1 MCIMTAL
8 IHGRSHCMQNS
19 PNIVLIKTSSLG
31 DVLHNLP
38 VVTDIRRHL
47 PAARISWVVEES
59 FAALP
64 ALHPDVQQVIPVA
77 MRRWRSAW
85 WASRNERHATCRA
98 LRDQH
103 FDLALDTQ
111 GLLKSALISRCTHAK
126 RCGYDWHSAREP
138 LASWFYDRT
147 FPVAKD
153 QHAVERNRQLAAAA
167 LGYTVEGSP
176 VYGIRTPDIA
186 LPWIADNPYVVL
198 LHATSRDDKLWDE
211 QNWIA
216 LGKHLREVSLCAILP
231 WGNEGERIRAERLCT
246 AIPEAICSPRLN
258 LNEAAALL
266 GKARAVV
273 GVDTGLSHL
282 AAALDVPT
290 IGIYTATDPGLTGL
304 YAGTRAVNLGGKGIS
319 IDVDSVI
326 GKLSEFGVHV

>member
-1 MCIMTAL
+1 MATL
-8 IHGRSHCMQNS
+8 SLSETPRMQKA

-47 PAARISWVVEES
+47 PDAHIDWVVEES

-64 ALHPDVQQVIPVA
+64 ALHPAVRRVITVA
-77 MRRWRSAW
+77 MRRWRRSW
-85 WASRNERHATCRA
+85 WASRVEMQGVCRELKGRHY
-98 LRDQH
+98 D
-103 FDLALDTQ
+103 FALDTQ
-111 GLLKSALISRCTHAK
+111 GLLKSALITRCTQAK
-126 RCGYDWHSAREP
+126 RCGYDWGSAREP
-138 LASWFYDRT
+138 LASWFYNHT
-147 FPVAKD
+147 YAVARG

-167 LGYTVEGSP
+167 LGYTVEGAP
-176 VYGIRTPDIA
+176 DYGIRTPDVP
-186 LPWIADNPYVVL
+186 LPWLPNRPYVAL

-211 QNWIA
+211 RNWIA
-216 LGKHLREVSLCAILP
+216 LGGHLHQAGLGAVLP
-231 WGNEGERIRAERLCT
+231 WGNEQERARAERLST
-246 AIPEAICSPRLN
+246 AIPAAVCAPRLN

-266 GKARAVV
+266 GGARAVV

-304 YAGTRAVNLGGKGIS
+304 YAGARAVNLGGKGTPPT
-319 IDVDSVI
+319 VDEVI
-326 GKLSEFGVHV
+326 MKLAEFGAHA